1 MYKPTLLKSL
11 FGILLLSASLSAGA
25 QSYCMTGGP
34 TSLADTEIRNVFLQG
49 DNYGIS
55 NPTICPAVA
64 GVRDF
69 TLIDSADVS
78 RGTSYTL
85 EALMGTCGGNYS
97 SFGRVWLDY
106 NADGDF
112 DDAGEELGT
121 WGSSLTAPQSATA
134 FNAAFGFTVP
144 LNAPLG
150 RTRLRVM
157 LYEGGASATAT
168 PCASYLWGSVHDYT
182 VRVTNTPPACPI
194 PGTLSM
200 TGISATQATLNYL
213 SAGTAFD
220 IQYGAPGFTVGSG
233 TTVTSTSLSKQI
245 TGLTANTCYDVYV
258 RRNCASTA
266 SGTSGW
272 AGPIAFCTSCATLTL
287 PTTETFGTFPPNCWS
302 HNTGTVPWQA
312 FTTGG
317 VSYARADFFSNN
329 DDSYILQSAPIALTV
344 PARAVVDWS
353 HQSSSFYPDDS
364 LTLRVRDVNGTTW
377 TNIFTLKGS
386 NFNTTGAS
394 IFSPAS
400 VFSHTVA
407 YFPASMV
414 GSTVVVQLFG
424 WSDWGPDLFVDFVTV
439 EAQPACPE
447 PLQLGTP
454 SVTDVSA
461 NLNWQS
467 GASSFAVE
475 WGPAGFNIGTGSSDT
490 VSTTSI
496 MALGLTPQTDYD
508 FYVMALCGTAG
519 NSVWSGPY
527 TFTTL
532 CAGFTLTSGYSQNF
546 DNLVVNDLPDCWF
559 VNNGATFE
567 VSTGTNAAYSTPNYG
582 EFSTGSTVGAGIISP
597 MFSDLANG
605 TGQIR
610 FRAKKA
616 FTWSTTSLVVGVLS
630 TPSNPSSFVP
640 VATIVLTDNW
650 DEYTVPFPVV
660 PAGFKHVS
668 VRTTTAFNTAYLDNV
683 IYETQP
689 ACLPATAGSASAA
702 ATSALISWTHGGVN
716 TPGATIAWGPSGFN
730 PGTGAVAN
738 VANTLGTTYTIT
750 GLTPNT
756 VYTAWIADSCGAT
769 TRAPWH
775 GPINFTTSCLGVA
788 MPYTDNFDLSPLQCW
803 TNAGTKTMMQ
813 YAMPTGQAM
822 RGNFWS
828 WTDGNYATISSRPVT
843 ISAAAQATFEWS
855 HQYQS
860 FYPNDRLYL
869 LGKSLTA
876 TSWDTLVKLSGPSF
890 NSTGAGTTTPGTFVD
905 TTVYL
910 PTSWVGSQ
918 AIFRFVA
925 NSGFGPDVFFDNLVV
940 EAIPTCPEPIGA
952 LVSGTLSTTSVG
964 MAWSAVSG
972 TPAGSNVK
980 WGPVGFW
987 TGTGTGANGTTAWN
1001 VSSPYTITGLAAGT
1015 TYDMYIRDSCSA
1027 NDKSSWA
1034 GPYTVTTALCPPAN
1048 QCTSTM
1054 YMKDSWGDGWNGG
1067 LITAQQKI
1075 SGSWVS
1081 VKDFTFATGFAST
1094 QTVQFCAGDSVRI
1107 VVTNAGSFPGE
1118 MGFDLVGPF
1127 GDTLSTAPFNS
1138 TLISGSTWNSFV
1150 AQCSPCAV
1158 PVGVNAAGSTTCT
1171 STTVTWTPAS
1181 SAVSS
1186 NLEYGLAGF
1195 TPGSGTLVSAIAG
1208 GSTVLMGLLPNTAY
1222 QVYVQS
1228 LCSSGTSPWSSPASV
1243 TTASAPLPTVSASYS
1258 VLSLNPVTIQFNATV
1273 ANATAVSWVFSN
1285 GGTATGA
1292 STVQTFGTN
1301 GPASAV
1307 VTATNDCGSA
1317 YTTLNFSVGLSDN
1330 FLSSMRIFPNPTS
1343 GLVRVEFPMP
1353 SAGTAE
1359 VRVLSLT
1366 GAQLSWT
1373 KGQFN
1378 AGTSSIDLD
1387 LRGLASGI
1395 YLLEVQTEEA
1405 IGVQRVMIER

>member
-1 MYKPTLLKSL
+1 MHKTTLLKSL
-11 FGILLLSASLSAGA
+11 FGILLMGASLSAGA

-34 TSLADTEIRNVFLQG
+34 TSTADTEIRNVFLQG
-49 DNYGIS
+49 DNYGIG

-64 GVRDF
+64 GVRDY

-97 SFGRVWLDY
+97 SFGRVWMDY

-112 DDAGEELGT
+112 TDAGEELGT

-134 FNAAFGFTVP
+134 FNAAFAFTVP

-220 IQYGAPGFTVGSG
+220 IQYGAPGFTIGSG

-302 HNTGTVPWQA
+302 HNTGTAPWQGYS
-312 FTTGG
+312 TGG

-329 DDSYILQSAPIALTV
+329 DDSYILQSAPIALSV
-344 PARAVVDWS
+344 AARAVVDWS

-386 NFNTTGAS
+386 NFNTPGAS

-400 VFSHTVA
+400 VFSHSVA

-424 WSDWGPDLFVDFVTV
+424 WSDYGPDLFVDFVTV

-447 PLQLGTP
+447 PLQLGANAI
-454 SVTDVSA
+454 TDVTA

-467 GASSFAVE
+467 GASSFAVQ

-490 VSTTSI
+490 VSTNSLT
-496 MALGLTPQTDYD
+496 ATGLAPNMDYD
-508 FYVMALCGTAG
+508 FYVMTLCGTAG

-527 TFTTL
+527 TFSTL
-532 CAGFTLTSGYSQNF
+532 CAGFALPTGYSQNF
-546 DNLVVNDLPDCWF
+546 DNLTVGDQPECWF
-559 VNNGATFE
+559 NSGTAMFE
-567 VSTGTNAAYSTPNYG
+567 VATGTNAANSSPNYA
-582 EFSTGSTVGAGIISP
+582 EFFSGSTAGGGIISP
-597 MFSDLANG
+597 MFNDLPTG

-616 FTWSTTSLVVGVLS
+616 FAWSTMSIQVGVVS
-630 TPSNPSSFVP
+630 SPANPSSFV
-640 VATIVLTDNW
+640 VVTTIPLTDTW

-660 PAGFKHVS
+660 PVGFKHIAI
-668 VRTTTAFNTAYLDNV
+668 RTSGTWVTANFDDV
-683 IYETQP
+683 IYEVQP
-689 ACLPATAGSASAA
+689 ACLPATSGSASAGA
-702 ATSALISWTHGGVN
+702 NNAVVTWTHGGVN

-730 PGTGAVAN
+730 PGTGV
-738 VANTLGTTYTIT
+738 VPFVGNTAGTSFTIT

-756 VYTAWIADSCGAT
+756 PYTAWIADSCGT
-769 TRAPWH
+769 STRAPWH

-788 MPYTDNFDLSPLQCW
+788 MPYNENFDLNPLQCW
-803 TNAGTKTMMQ
+803 SNGGTKTMMQ

-828 WTDGNYATISSRPVT
+828 WTDGNFATISSRPVT
-843 ISAAAQATFEWS
+843 ISAVAQATFEWS
-855 HQYQS
+855 HQYMT

-890 NSTGAGTTTPGTFVD
+890 NSTGSGFTSPGTFVD

-952 LVSGTLSTTSVG
+952 VAPGTISTTSVG

-980 WGPVGFW
+980 WGPAGFW
-987 TGTGTGANGTTAWN
+987 TGTGTGVNGTTAWN
-1001 VSSPYTITGLAAGT
+1001 VSSPYTIAGLTAGT

-1027 NDKSSWA
+1027 TDKSSWA

-1067 LITAQQKI
+1067 VITAQQKI

-1081 VKDFTFATGFAST
+1081 IKDFTFATGFAST
-1094 QTVQFCAGDSVRI
+1094 QTVQFCAGDSVRMMI
-1107 VVTNAGSFPGE
+1107 TSAGSYPGE

-1127 GDTLSTAPFNS
+1127 GDTLSTMPFNS
-1138 TLISGSTWNSFV
+1138 TLISGSSWNSFV

-1158 PVGVNAAGSTTCT
+1158 PVGVNAAGTTTCT

-1186 NLEYGLAGF
+1186 NVEYGLAGF

-1208 GSTVLMGLLPNTAY
+1208 GTTILTGLLPNTAY
-1222 QVYVQS
+1222 HVYLQS
-1228 LCSSGTSPWSSPASV
+1228 VCSSGTSPWSSPASV
-1243 TTASAPLPTVSASYS
+1243 TTANAPLPTVSASYS

-1285 GGTATGA
+1285 GGIATGA
-1292 STVQTFGTN
+1292 STIQTFGTN

-1317 YTTLNFSVGLSDN
+1317 NATLNFSVGLGDN
-1330 FLSSMRIFPNPTS
+1330 LLSSMRIFPNPTS
-1343 GLVRVEFPMP
+1343 GLVRVEFPMQT
-1353 SAGTAE
+1353 AGTAE

-1378 AGTSSIDLD
+1378 AGTSTLDLD

-1395 YLLEVQTEEA
+1395 YLLEVQTEDS

>member
-1 MYKPTLLKSL
+1 
-11 FGILLLSASLSAGA
+11 
-25 QSYCMTGGP
+25 
-34 TSLADTEIRNVFLQG
+34 
-49 DNYGIS
+49 
-55 NPTICPAVA
+55 
-64 GVRDF
+64 
-69 TLIDSADVS
+69 
-78 RGTSYTL
+78 
-85 EALMGTCGGNYS
+85 
-97 SFGRVWLDY
+97 
-106 NADGDF
+106 
-112 DDAGEELGT
+112 
-121 WGSSLTAPQSATA
+121 
-134 FNAAFGFTVP
+134 
-144 LNAPLG
+144 
-150 RTRLRVM
+150 
-157 LYEGGASATAT
+157 
-168 PCASYLWGSVHDYT
+168 
-182 VRVTNTPPACPI
+182 
-194 PGTLSM
+194 
-200 TGISATQATLNYL
+200 
-213 SAGTAFD
+213 
-220 IQYGAPGFTVGSG
+220 
-233 TTVTSTSLSKQI
+233 
-245 TGLTANTCYDVYV
+245 
-258 RRNCASTA
+258 
-266 SGTSGW
+266 
-272 AGPIAFCTSCATLTL
+272 
-287 PTTETFGTFPPNCWS
+287 
-302 HNTGTVPWQA
+302 
-312 FTTGG
+312 
-317 VSYARADFFSNN
+317 
-329 DDSYILQSAPIALTV
+329 
-344 PARAVVDWS
+344 
-353 HQSSSFYPDDS
+353 
-364 LTLRVRDVNGTTW
+364 VNGTTW

-407 YFPASMV
+407 YFPASLV

-424 WSDWGPDLFVDFVTV
+424 WSDWGPDLFVDFVTI

-447 PLQLGTP
+447 PLQLGTA

-490 VSTTSI
+490 VSTNSI
-496 MALGLTPQTDYD
+496 VALGLTPQTDYD

-519 NSVWSGPY
+519 NSIWSGPY
-527 TFTTL
+527 TFSTL

-582 EFSTGSTVGAGIISP
+582 EFSSGSTVGAGIISP

-660 PAGFKHVS
+660 PTGFKHAS
-668 VRTTTAFNTAYLDNV
+668 VRTTTAFNTAYLDDV

-689 ACLPATAGSASAA
+689 ACLPATSGSASAA

-756 VYTAWIADSCGAT
+756 VYSAWIADSCGAT

-775 GPINFTTSCLGVA
+775 GPINFTTSCLGVT
-788 MPYTDNFDLSPLQCW
+788 MPYSDNFDLSPLQCW
-803 TNAGTKTMMQ
+803 TNAGTQTMMQ

-822 RGNFWS
+822 RGNFWN
-828 WTDGNYATISSRPVT
+828 WTNGNFATISSRPVSIT
-843 ISAAAQATFEWS
+843 AAAQATFEWS
-855 HQYQS
+855 HQYLS

-952 LVSGTLSTTSVG
+952 VAPGTLSTTSVG

-980 WGPVGFW
+980 WGPAGFW

-1001 VSSPYTITGLAAGT
+1001 VSSPYTITGLAAGS
-1015 TYDMYIRDSCSA
+1015 TYDMYIMDSCSA

-1054 YMKDSWGDGWNGG
+1054 YMKDSFGDGWNGG
-1067 LITAQQKI
+1067 VITAQQKI

-1081 VKDFTFATGFAST
+1081 IKDFTFATGFAST
-1094 QTVQFCAGDSVRI
+1094 QTVQFCAGDSVRMMI
-1107 VVTNAGSFPGE
+1107 TSAGSYPGE

-1127 GDTLSTAPFNS
+1127 GDTLSTMPFNS
-1138 TLISGSTWNSFV
+1138 TLISGSSWNSFV

-1171 STTVTWTPAS
+1171 STTVAWTPAS
-1181 SAVSS
+1181 SAISS
-1186 NLEYGLAGF
+1186 NVEYGLAGF

-1208 GSTVLMGLLPNTAY
+1208 GSTVLTGLLPNTAY
-1222 QVYVQS
+1222 HVYVQS
-1228 LCSSGTSPWSSPASV
+1228 VCSSGTSPWSSPASV
-1243 TTASAPLPTVSASYS
+1243 TTANAPLPTVSASYS

-1273 ANATAVSWVFSN
+1273 ANSTAVSWAFSN
-1285 GGTATGA
+1285 GGSATGA
-1292 STVQTFGTN
+1292 ITVQTFGTN

-1307 VTATNDCGSA
+1307 ATATNDCGSA
-1317 YTTLNFSVGLSDN
+1317 NATLNFSVGLGDN
-1330 FLSSMRIFPNPTS
+1330 LLSSMRIFPNPTS

-1353 SAGTAE
+1353 TAGTAE

-1395 YLLEVQTEEA
+1395 YLLEVQTEDS

>member
-1 MYKPTLLKSL
+1 MHKTTLLKSL
-11 FGILLLSASLSAGA
+11 FGILLMGASLSAGA

-34 TSLADTEIRNVFLQG
+34 TSTADTEIRNVFLQG
-49 DNYGIS
+49 DNYGIG

-64 GVRDF
+64 GVRDY

-97 SFGRVWLDY
+97 SFGRVWMDY

-112 DDAGEELGT
+112 TDAGEELGT

-134 FNAAFGFTVP
+134 FNAAFAFTVP

-157 LYEGGASATAT
+157 LYEGGSSATAT

-200 TGISATQATLNYL
+200 TGISSTQATLNYL

-220 IQYGAPGFTVGSG
+220 IQYGAPGFTIGSG

-266 SGTSGW
+266 SGNSGW
-272 AGPIAFCTSCATLTL
+272 AGPIAFCTSCATLAL

-302 HNTGTVPWQA
+302 HNTGTAPWQGYS
-312 FTTGG
+312 TGG

-329 DDSYILQSAPIALTV
+329 DDSYILQSAPIALSV
-344 PARAVVDWS
+344 AARAVVDWS

-386 NFNTTGAS
+386 NFNTPGAS

-400 VFSHTVA
+400 VFSHSVA

-424 WSDWGPDLFVDFVTV
+424 WSDYGPDLFVDFVTV

-447 PLQLGTP
+447 PLQLGANAI
-454 SVTDVSA
+454 TDVTA

-467 GASSFAVE
+467 GASSFAVQ

-490 VSTTSI
+490 VSTNSLT
-496 MALGLTPQTDYD
+496 ATGLAPNMDYD
-508 FYVMALCGTAG
+508 FYVMTLCGTAG

-527 TFTTL
+527 TFSTL
-532 CAGFTLTSGYSQNF
+532 CAGFALPTGYSQNF
-546 DNLVVNDLPDCWF
+546 DNLTVGDQPECWF
-559 VNNGATFE
+559 NSGTAMFE
-567 VSTGTNAAYSTPNYG
+567 VATGTNAANSSPNYA
-582 EFSTGSTVGAGIISP
+582 EFFSGSTAGGGIISP
-597 MFSDLANG
+597 MFNDLPTG

-616 FTWSTTSLVVGVLS
+616 FAWSTMSIQVGVVS
-630 TPSNPSSFVP
+630 SPANPSSFV
-640 VATIVLTDNW
+640 VVTTIPLTDTW

-660 PAGFKHVS
+660 PVGFKHIAI
-668 VRTTTAFNTAYLDNV
+668 RTSGTWVTANFDDV
-683 IYETQP
+683 IYEVQP
-689 ACLPATAGSASAA
+689 ACLPATSGSASAGA
-702 ATSALISWTHGGVN
+702 NNAVVTWTHGGVN

-730 PGTGAVAN
+730 PGTGV
-738 VANTLGTTYTIT
+738 VPFVGNTAGTSFTIT

-756 VYTAWIADSCGAT
+756 PYTAWIADSCGT
-769 TRAPWH
+769 STRAPWH

-788 MPYTDNFDLSPLQCW
+788 MPYNENFDLNPLQCW
-803 TNAGTKTMMQ
+803 SNGGTKTMMQ

-828 WTDGNYATISSRPVT
+828 WTDGNFATISSRPVT
-843 ISAAAQATFEWS
+843 ISAVAQATFEWS
-855 HQYQS
+855 HQYMT

-890 NSTGAGTTTPGTFVD
+890 NSTGSGFTSPGTFVD

-952 LVSGTLSTTSVG
+952 VAPGTISTTSVG

-980 WGPVGFW
+980 WGPAGFW
-987 TGTGTGANGTTAWN
+987 TGTGTGVNGTTAWN
-1001 VSSPYTITGLAAGT
+1001 VSSPYTIAGLTAGT

-1027 NDKSSWA
+1027 TDKSSWA

-1067 LITAQQKI
+1067 VITAQQKI

-1081 VKDFTFATGFAST
+1081 IKDFTFATGFAST
-1094 QTVQFCAGDSVRI
+1094 QTVQFCAGDSVRMMI
-1107 VVTNAGSFPGE
+1107 TSAGSYPGE

-1127 GDTLSTAPFNS
+1127 GDTLSTMPFNS
-1138 TLISGSTWNSFV
+1138 TLISGSSWNSFV

-1158 PVGVNAAGSTTCT
+1158 PVGVNAAGTTTCT

-1186 NLEYGLAGF
+1186 NVEYGLAGF

-1208 GSTVLMGLLPNTAY
+1208 GTTILTGLLPNTAY
-1222 QVYVQS
+1222 HVYLQS
-1228 LCSSGTSPWSSPASV
+1228 VCSSGTSPWSSPASV
-1243 TTASAPLPTVSASYS
+1243 TTANAPLPTVSASYS

-1285 GGTATGA
+1285 GGIATGA
-1292 STVQTFGTN
+1292 STIQTFGTN

-1317 YTTLNFSVGLSDN
+1317 NATLNFSVGLGDN
-1330 FLSSMRIFPNPTS
+1330 LLSSMRIFPNPTS
-1343 GLVRVEFPMP
+1343 GLVRVEFPMQT
-1353 SAGTAE
+1353 AGTAE

-1378 AGTSSIDLD
+1378 AGTSTLDLD

-1395 YLLEVQTEEA
+1395 YLLEVQTEDS

>member
-1 MYKPTLLKSL
+1 MHKTTLLKSL
-11 FGILLLSASLSAGA
+11 FGILLMGASLSAGA

-34 TSLADTEIRNVFLQG
+34 TSTADTEIRNVFLQG
-49 DNYGIS
+49 DNYGIG

-64 GVRDF
+64 GVRDY

-97 SFGRVWLDY
+97 SFGRVWMDY

-112 DDAGEELGT
+112 TDAGEELGT

-134 FNAAFGFTVP
+134 FNAAFAFTVP

-157 LYEGGASATAT
+157 LYEGGSSATAT

-200 TGISATQATLNYL
+200 TGISSTQATLNYL

-220 IQYGAPGFTVGSG
+220 IQYGAPGFTIGSG

-302 HNTGTVPWQA
+302 HNTGTAPWQGYS
-312 FTTGG
+312 TGG

-329 DDSYILQSAPIALTV
+329 DDSYILQSAPIALSV
-344 PARAVVDWS
+344 AARAVVDWS

-386 NFNTTGAS
+386 NFNTPGAS

-400 VFSHTVA
+400 VFSHSVA

-424 WSDWGPDLFVDFVTV
+424 WSDYGPDLFVDFVTV

-447 PLQLGTP
+447 PLQLGANAI
-454 SVTDVSA
+454 TDVTA

-467 GASSFAVE
+467 GASSFAVQ

-490 VSTTSI
+490 VSTNSLT
-496 MALGLTPQTDYD
+496 ATGLAPNMDYD
-508 FYVMALCGTAG
+508 FYVMTLCGTAG

-527 TFTTL
+527 TFSTL
-532 CAGFTLTSGYSQNF
+532 CAGFALPTGYSQNF
-546 DNLVVNDLPDCWF
+546 DNLTVGDQPECWF
-559 VNNGATFE
+559 NSGTAMFE
-567 VSTGTNAAYSTPNYG
+567 VATGTNAANSSPNYA
-582 EFSTGSTVGAGIISP
+582 EFFSGSTAGGGIISP
-597 MFSDLANG
+597 MFNDLPTG

-616 FTWSTTSLVVGVLS
+616 FAWSTMSIQVGVVS
-630 TPSNPSSFVP
+630 SPANPSSFV
-640 VATIVLTDNW
+640 VVTTIPLTDTW

-660 PAGFKHVS
+660 PVGFKHIAI
-668 VRTTTAFNTAYLDNV
+668 RTSGTWVTANFDDV
-683 IYETQP
+683 IYEVQP
-689 ACLPATAGSASAA
+689 ACLPATSGSASAGA
-702 ATSALISWTHGGVN
+702 NNAVVTWTHGGVN

-730 PGTGAVAN
+730 PGTGV
-738 VANTLGTTYTIT
+738 VPFVGNTAGTSFTIT

-756 VYTAWIADSCGAT
+756 PYTAWIADSCGT
-769 TRAPWH
+769 STRAPWH

-788 MPYTDNFDLSPLQCW
+788 MPYNENFDLNPLQCW
-803 TNAGTKTMMQ
+803 SNGGTKTMMQ

-828 WTDGNYATISSRPVT
+828 WTDGNFATISSRPVT
-843 ISAAAQATFEWS
+843 ISAVAQATFEWS
-855 HQYQS
+855 HQYMT

-890 NSTGAGTTTPGTFVD
+890 NSTGSGFTSPGTFVD

-952 LVSGTLSTTSVG
+952 VAPGTISTTSVG

-980 WGPVGFW
+980 WGPAGFW
-987 TGTGTGANGTTAWN
+987 TGTGTGVNGTTAWN
-1001 VSSPYTITGLAAGT
+1001 VSSPYTIAGLTAGT

-1027 NDKSSWA
+1027 TDKSSWA

-1067 LITAQQKI
+1067 VITAQQKI

-1081 VKDFTFATGFAST
+1081 IKDFTFATGFAST
-1094 QTVQFCAGDSVRI
+1094 QTVQFCAGDSVRMMI
-1107 VVTNAGSFPGE
+1107 TSAGSYPGE

-1127 GDTLSTAPFNS
+1127 GDTLSTMPFNS
-1138 TLISGSTWNSFV
+1138 TLISGSSWNSFV

-1158 PVGVNAAGSTTCT
+1158 PVGVNAAGTTTCT

-1186 NLEYGLAGF
+1186 NVEYGLAGF

-1208 GSTVLMGLLPNTAY
+1208 GTTILTGLLPNTAY
-1222 QVYVQS
+1222 HVYLQS
-1228 LCSSGTSPWSSPASV
+1228 VCSSGTSPWSSPASV
-1243 TTASAPLPTVSASYS
+1243 TTANAPLPTVSASYS

-1285 GGTATGA
+1285 GGIATGA
-1292 STVQTFGTN
+1292 STIQTFGTN

-1317 YTTLNFSVGLSDN
+1317 NATLNFSVGLGDN
-1330 FLSSMRIFPNPTS
+1330 LLSSMRIFPNPTS
-1343 GLVRVEFPMP
+1343 GLVRVEFPMQT
-1353 SAGTAE
+1353 AGTAE

-1378 AGTSSIDLD
+1378 AGTSTLDLD

-1395 YLLEVQTEEA
+1395 YLLEVQTEDS

>member
-1 MYKPTLLKSL
+1 MHKTTLLKSL
-11 FGILLLSASLSAGA
+11 FGILLMGASLSAGA

-34 TSLADTEIRNVFLQG
+34 TSTADTEIRNVFLQG
-49 DNYGIS
+49 DNYGIG

-64 GVRDF
+64 GVRDY

-97 SFGRVWLDY
+97 SFGRVWMDY

-112 DDAGEELGT
+112 TDAGEELGT

-157 LYEGGASATAT
+157 LYEGGSSATAT

-200 TGISATQATLNYL
+200 TGISSTQATLNYL

-220 IQYGAPGFTVGSG
+220 IQYGAPGFTIGSG

-302 HNTGTVPWQA
+302 HNTGTAPWQGYS
-312 FTTGG
+312 TGG

-329 DDSYILQSAPIALTV
+329 DDSYILQSAPIALSV
-344 PARAVVDWS
+344 AARAVVDWS

-386 NFNTTGAS
+386 NFNTPGAS

-400 VFSHTVA
+400 VFSHSVA

-424 WSDWGPDLFVDFVTV
+424 WSDYGPDLFVDFVTV

-447 PLQLGTP
+447 PLQLGANAI
-454 SVTDVSA
+454 TDVTA

-467 GASSFAVE
+467 GASSFAVQ

-490 VSTTSI
+490 VSTNSLT
-496 MALGLTPQTDYD
+496 ATGLAPNMDYD
-508 FYVMALCGTAG
+508 FYVMTLCGTAG

-527 TFTTL
+527 TFSTL
-532 CAGFTLTSGYSQNF
+532 CAGFALPTGYSQNF
-546 DNLVVNDLPDCWF
+546 DNLTVGDQPECWF
-559 VNNGATFE
+559 NSGTAMFE
-567 VSTGTNAAYSTPNYG
+567 VATGTNAANSSPNYA
-582 EFSTGSTVGAGIISP
+582 EFFSGSTAGGGIISP
-597 MFSDLANG
+597 MFNDLPTG

-616 FTWSTTSLVVGVLS
+616 FAWSTMSIQVGVVS
-630 TPSNPSSFVP
+630 SPANPSSFV
-640 VATIVLTDNW
+640 VVTTIPLTDTW

-660 PAGFKHVS
+660 PVGFKHIAI
-668 VRTTTAFNTAYLDNV
+668 RTSGTWVTANFDDV
-683 IYETQP
+683 IYEVQP
-689 ACLPATAGSASAA
+689 ACLPATSGSASAGA
-702 ATSALISWTHGGVN
+702 NNAVVTWTHGGVN

-730 PGTGAVAN
+730 PGTGV
-738 VANTLGTTYTIT
+738 VPFVGNTAGTSFTIT

-756 VYTAWIADSCGAT
+756 PYTAWIADSCGT
-769 TRAPWH
+769 STRAPWH

-788 MPYTDNFDLSPLQCW
+788 MPYNENFDLNPLQCW
-803 TNAGTKTMMQ
+803 SNGGTKTMMQ

-828 WTDGNYATISSRPVT
+828 WTDGNFATISSRPVT
-843 ISAAAQATFEWS
+843 ISAVAQATFEWS
-855 HQYQS
+855 HQYMT

-890 NSTGAGTTTPGTFVD
+890 NSTGSGFTSPGTFVD

-952 LVSGTLSTTSVG
+952 VAPGTISTTSVG

-980 WGPVGFW
+980 WGPAGFW
-987 TGTGTGANGTTAWN
+987 TGTGTGVNGTTAWN
-1001 VSSPYTITGLAAGT
+1001 VSSPYTIAGLTAGT

-1027 NDKSSWA
+1027 TDKSSWA

-1067 LITAQQKI
+1067 VITAQQKI

-1081 VKDFTFATGFAST
+1081 IKDFTFATGFAST
-1094 QTVQFCAGDSVRI
+1094 QTVQFCAGDSVRMMI
-1107 VVTNAGSFPGE
+1107 TSAGSYPGE

-1127 GDTLSTAPFNS
+1127 GDTLSTMPFNS
-1138 TLISGSTWNSFV
+1138 TLISGSSWNSFV

-1158 PVGVNAAGSTTCT
+1158 PVGVNAAGTTTCT

-1186 NLEYGLAGF
+1186 NVEYGLAGF

-1208 GSTVLMGLLPNTAY
+1208 GTTILTGLLPNTAY
-1222 QVYVQS
+1222 HVYLQS
-1228 LCSSGTSPWSSPASV
+1228 VCSSGTSPWSSPASV
-1243 TTASAPLPTVSASYS
+1243 TTANAPLPTVSASYS

-1285 GGTATGA
+1285 GGIATGA
-1292 STVQTFGTN
+1292 STIQTFGTN

-1317 YTTLNFSVGLSDN
+1317 NATLNFSVGLGDN
-1330 FLSSMRIFPNPTS
+1330 LLSSMRIFPNPTS
-1343 GLVRVEFPMP
+1343 GLVRVEFPMQT
-1353 SAGTAE
+1353 AGTAE

-1378 AGTSSIDLD
+1378 AGTSTLDLD

-1395 YLLEVQTEEA
+1395 YLLEVQTEDS

>member
-1 MYKPTLLKSL
+1 
-11 FGILLLSASLSAGA
+11 
-25 QSYCMTGGP
+25 
-34 TSLADTEIRNVFLQG
+34 
-49 DNYGIS
+49 
-55 NPTICPAVA
+55 
-64 GVRDF
+64 
-69 TLIDSADVS
+69 
-78 RGTSYTL
+78 
-85 EALMGTCGGNYS
+85 
-97 SFGRVWLDY
+97 
-106 NADGDF
+106 
-112 DDAGEELGT
+112 
-121 WGSSLTAPQSATA
+121 
-134 FNAAFGFTVP
+134 
-144 LNAPLG
+144 
-150 RTRLRVM
+150 
-157 LYEGGASATAT
+157 
-168 PCASYLWGSVHDYT
+168 
-182 VRVTNTPPACPI
+182 
-194 PGTLSM
+194 
-200 TGISATQATLNYL
+200 
-213 SAGTAFD
+213 
-220 IQYGAPGFTVGSG
+220 
-233 TTVTSTSLSKQI
+233 
-245 TGLTANTCYDVYV
+245 
-258 RRNCASTA
+258 
-266 SGTSGW
+266 
-272 AGPIAFCTSCATLTL
+272 
-287 PTTETFGTFPPNCWS
+287 
-302 HNTGTVPWQA
+302 VPWQGYS
-312 FTTGG
+312 TGG

-344 PARAVVDWS
+344 AARAVVDWS
-353 HQSSSFYPDDS
+353 HQLLSSYPDDS

-386 NFNTTGAS
+386 NFNTPGAS

-407 YFPASMV
+407 YFPASLV

-447 PLQLGTP
+447 PLQLGTA

-467 GASSFAVE
+467 GASSFAVQ

-490 VSTTSI
+490 VSTNSLT
-496 MALGLTPQTDYD
+496 ATGLAPNMDYD
-508 FYVMALCGTAG
+508 FYVMTLCGTAG

-527 TFTTL
+527 TFSTL
-532 CAGFTLTSGYSQNF
+532 CAGFALPTGYSQNF
-546 DNLVVNDLPDCWF
+546 DNLTVGDQPECWF
-559 VNNGATFE
+559 NSGTATFE
-567 VSTGTNAAYSTPNYG
+567 VATGTNAANSSPNYA
-582 EFSTGSTVGAGIISP
+582 EFFSGSTAGGGIISP
-597 MFSDLANG
+597 MFNDLPTG

-616 FTWSTTSLVVGVLS
+616 FAWSTMSIQVGVVS
-630 TPSNPSSFVP
+630 SPANPSSFV
-640 VATIVLTDNW
+640 VVTTIPLTDTW

-660 PAGFKHVS
+660 PVGFKHIAI
-668 VRTTTAFNTAYLDNV
+668 RTTGTWVTANFDDV
-683 IYETQP
+683 VYEVQP
-689 ACLPATAGSASAA
+689 ACLPATSGSASAGA
-702 ATSALISWTHGGVN
+702 NNAVVTWTHGGVN

-730 PGTGAVAN
+730 PGTGV
-738 VANTLGTTYTIT
+738 VPFVGNTAGTSFTIT

-756 VYTAWIADSCGAT
+756 PYTAWIADSCGT
-769 TRAPWH
+769 STRAPWH

-788 MPYTDNFDLSPLQCW
+788 MPYNENFDLNPLQCW
-803 TNAGTKTMMQ
+803 SNGGTKTMMQ
-813 YAMPTGQAM
+813 YAMPTGQSM

-843 ISAAAQATFEWS
+843 ISAVAQATFEWS
-855 HQYQS
+855 HQYMT

-890 NSTGAGTTTPGTFVD
+890 NSTGSGFTSPGTFVD

-952 LVSGTLSTTSVG
+952 VAPGTISTTSVG

-980 WGPVGFW
+980 WGPAGFW

-1001 VSSPYTITGLAAGT
+1001 VSSPYTISGLTAGS
-1015 TYDMYIRDSCSA
+1015 TYDVYIRDSCSA
-1027 NDKSSWA
+1027 TDKSSWA

-1067 LITAQQKI
+1067 VITAQQKI

-1081 VKDFTFATGFAST
+1081 IKDFTFATGFAST
-1094 QTVQFCAGDSVRI
+1094 QTVQFCAGDSVRMMI
-1107 VVTNAGSFPGE
+1107 TSAGSYPGE

-1127 GDTLSTAPFNS
+1127 GDTLSTMPFNS
-1138 TLISGSTWNSFV
+1138 TLISGSSWNSFV

-1158 PVGVNAAGSTTCT
+1158 PVGVNAAGTTTCT

-1186 NLEYGLAGF
+1186 NVEYGLAGF
-1195 TPGSGTLVSAIAG
+1195 TPGSGTLVSSIAG
-1208 GSTVLMGLLPNTAY
+1208 GSTVLTGLLPNTAY
-1222 QVYVQS
+1222 HVYLQS
-1228 LCSSGTSPWSSPASV
+1228 VCSSGTSPWSSPASV
-1243 TTASAPLPTVSASYS
+1243 TTANAPLPTVSASYS

-1285 GGTATGA
+1285 GGIATGA

-1307 VTATNDCGSA
+1307 ATATNDCGSA
-1317 YTTLNFSVGLSDN
+1317 NATLNFSVGLGDN
-1330 FLSSMRIFPNPTS
+1330 LLSSMRVFPNPTS

-1353 SAGTAE
+1353 TAGTAE

-1378 AGTSSIDLD
+1378 AGTSTLDLD

-1395 YLLEVQTEEA
+1395 YLLEVQTEDS

>member
-1 MYKPTLLKSL
+1 MHKTTLLKSL
-11 FGILLLSASLSAGA
+11 FGILLMGASLSAGA

-34 TSLADTEIRNVFLQG
+34 TSTADTEIRNVFLQG
-49 DNYGIS
+49 DNYGIG

-64 GVRDF
+64 GVRDY

-97 SFGRVWLDY
+97 SFGRVWMDY

-112 DDAGEELGT
+112 TDAGEELGT

-134 FNAAFGFTVP
+134 FNAAFAFTVP

-200 TGISATQATLNYL
+200 TGISATQATINYL

-220 IQYGAPGFTVGSG
+220 IQYGAPGFTIGSG

-302 HNTGTVPWQA
+302 HNTGTAPWQGYS
-312 FTTGG
+312 TGG

-329 DDSYILQSAPIALTV
+329 DDSYILQSAPIALSV
-344 PARAVVDWS
+344 AARAVVDWS

-386 NFNTTGAS
+386 NFNTPGAS

-400 VFSHTVA
+400 VFSHSVA

-424 WSDWGPDLFVDFVTV
+424 WSDYGPDLFVDFVTV

-447 PLQLGTP
+447 PLQLGANAI
-454 SVTDVSA
+454 TDVTA

-467 GASSFAVE
+467 GASSFAVQ

-490 VSTTSI
+490 VSTNSLT
-496 MALGLTPQTDYD
+496 ATGLAPNMDYD
-508 FYVMALCGTAG
+508 FYVMTLCGTAG

-527 TFTTL
+527 TFSTL
-532 CAGFTLTSGYSQNF
+532 CAGFALPTGYSQNF
-546 DNLVVNDLPDCWF
+546 DNLTVGDQPECWF
-559 VNNGATFE
+559 NSGTAMFE
-567 VSTGTNAAYSTPNYG
+567 VATGTNAANSSPNYA
-582 EFSTGSTVGAGIISP
+582 EFFSGSTAGGGIISP
-597 MFSDLANG
+597 MFNDLPTG

-616 FTWSTTSLVVGVLS
+616 FAWSTMSIQVGVVS
-630 TPSNPSSFVP
+630 SPANPSSFV
-640 VATIVLTDNW
+640 VVTTIPLTDTW

-660 PAGFKHVS
+660 PVGFKHIAI
-668 VRTTTAFNTAYLDNV
+668 RTSGTWVTANFDDV
-683 IYETQP
+683 IYEVQP
-689 ACLPATAGSASAA
+689 ACLPATSGSASAGA
-702 ATSALISWTHGGVN
+702 NNAVVTWTHGGVN

-730 PGTGAVAN
+730 PGTGV
-738 VANTLGTTYTIT
+738 VPFVGNTAGTSFTIT

-756 VYTAWIADSCGAT
+756 PYTAWIADSCGT
-769 TRAPWH
+769 STRAPWH

-788 MPYTDNFDLSPLQCW
+788 MPYNENFDLNPLQCW
-803 TNAGTKTMMQ
+803 SNGGTKTMMQ

-828 WTDGNYATISSRPVT
+828 WTDGNFATISSRPVT
-843 ISAAAQATFEWS
+843 ISAVAQATFEWS
-855 HQYQS
+855 HQYMT

-890 NSTGAGTTTPGTFVD
+890 NSTGSGFTSPGTFVD

-952 LVSGTLSTTSVG
+952 VAPGTISTTSVG

-980 WGPVGFW
+980 WGPAGFW
-987 TGTGTGANGTTAWN
+987 TGTGTGVNGTTAWN
-1001 VSSPYTITGLAAGT
+1001 VSSPYTIAGLTAGT

-1027 NDKSSWA
+1027 TDKSSWA

-1067 LITAQQKI
+1067 VITAQQKI

-1081 VKDFTFATGFAST
+1081 IKDFTFATGFAST
-1094 QTVQFCAGDSVRI
+1094 QTVQFCAGDSVRMMI
-1107 VVTNAGSFPGE
+1107 TSAGSFPGE

-1127 GDTLSTAPFNS
+1127 GDTLSTMPFNS
-1138 TLISGSTWNSFV
+1138 TLISGSSWNSFV

-1158 PVGVNAAGSTTCT
+1158 PVGVNAAGTTTCT

-1186 NLEYGLAGF
+1186 NVEYGLAGF

-1208 GSTVLMGLLPNTAY
+1208 GTTILTGLLPNTAY
-1222 QVYVQS
+1222 HVYLQS
-1228 LCSSGTSPWSSPASV
+1228 VCSSGTSPWSSPASV
-1243 TTASAPLPTVSASYS
+1243 TTANAPLPTVSASYS

-1285 GGTATGA
+1285 GGIATGA
-1292 STVQTFGTN
+1292 STIQTFGTN

-1317 YTTLNFSVGLSDN
+1317 NATLNFSVGLGDN
-1330 FLSSMRIFPNPTS
+1330 LLSSMRIFPNPTS
-1343 GLVRVEFPMP
+1343 GLVRVEFPMQT
-1353 SAGTAE
+1353 AGTAE

-1378 AGTSSIDLD
+1378 AGTSTLDLD

-1395 YLLEVQTEEA
+1395 YLLEVQTEDS